1 MVHGCFS
8 PGTTPTHTFTL
19 PFEKELVADLRI
31 SYSQDKKVI
40 LTKKLSDVEIV
51 DNDINVTLTQEET
64 FQFKSK
70 KMAIVQLKIKTVDGQ
85 VFNSD
90 PIIMRV
96 EIALDNE
103 VI

>member
-19 PFEKELVADLRI
+19 PFEKELIADLRI
-31 SYSQDKKVI
+31 TYSQNKKI
-40 LTKKLSDVEIV
+40 IITKHKADVEI
-51 DNDINVTLTQEET
+51 DGNDINVTLTQEET
-64 FQFKSK
+64 FGFKEK
-70 KMAIVQLKIKTVDGQ
+70 KMVFVQLKIKTIDDQ

-90 PIIMRV
+90 LIIMRV
-96 EIALDNE
+96 EPALDNE